1 MKRVLNYFLNG
12 LILSAPVALTLYVCW
27 RLFRAIDGWL
37 NLPIPGAGFL
47 LTIALITLIG
57 FIASNFLAQRAL
69 ALIEHLL
76 NRVPGVRLLYTGIKD
91 VLGAFVGEKKRFNQP
106 VLITLDR
113 EAGIKAIGF
122 LTQDSLDE
130 LGIREHVSVYLPQS
144 YNFAGQTLVL
154 PSDRITRIEAPSSQ
168 GDGVYRVGWSGGGW
182 GATVVGECRK
192 GECEESSKQTEFPT
206 RNVAP

>member
-1 MKRVLNYFLNG
+1 MKRLLNYFLNG

-37 NLPIPGAGFL
+37 RLPIPGAGFL

-69 ALIEHLL
+69 TLIEDLL

-106 VLITLDR
+106 VLVTLDR
-113 EAGIKAIGF
+113 EAGIKAMGF
-122 LTQDSLDE
+122 LTQESLDE
-130 LGIREHVSVYLPQS
+130 LGIRDHVSVYLPQS

-154 PSDRITRIEAPSSQ
+154 PSDRITRIEAPSS
-168 GDGVYRVGWSGGGW
+168 RVMAFVVSGGV
-182 GATVVGECRK
+182 AEVGE
-192 GECEESSKQTEFPT
+192 S
-206 RNVAP
+206 

>member
-1 MKRVLNYFLNG
+1 MKRLLNYFLNG

-47 LTIALITLIG
+47 LTIVLITLIG
-57 FIASNFLAQRAL
+57 FIASNFLAQRVL
-69 ALIEHLL
+69 TWIEELL

-106 VLITLDR
+106 VLVTLDK
-113 EAGIKAIGF
+113 EAGIKALGF
-122 LTQDSLDE
+122 LTQESLDE
-130 LGIREHVSVYLPQS
+130 LGIRDHVSVYLPQS

-154 PSDRITRIEAPSSQ
+154 PSDRITRIEAPSS
-168 GDGVYRVGWSGGGW
+168 RVMAFVVSGGV
-182 GATVVGECRK
+182 AEVGE
-192 GECEESSKQTEFPT
+192 
-206 RNVAP
+206 N

>member
-47 LTIALITLIG
+47 LTVALITLIG

-154 PSDRITRIEAPSSQ
+154 PSDRVTRIEAPSS
-168 GDGVYRVGWSGGGW
+168 RVMAFIVSGGV
-182 GATVVGECRK
+182 AEVGE
-192 GECEESSKQTEFPT
+192 
-206 RNVAP
+206 